1 MEIILDCR
9 ELKLYKIMPDVKTEQ
24 LMIGDILI
32 KRKKILEERVV
43 SIKKITLKKP
53 IVKEEEGAMS
63 GIIPISDI
71 TPIPGIIPE
80 IEDHCHAL
88 IERKTWSDLYSSIL
102 DGRYTEQKAR
112 MKSVINPDG
121 TRPLL
126 CYILEGKCAMHAKIC
141 KSACVSMALDN
152 IALLYTDDI
161 YDTKETILKIFEKIS
176 RHDNVPVKYETLIKP
191 CKKDNMTAQICF
203 IQQLSCIPGLSGIIA
218 TELSAKWKNMKE
230 LITEIELHND
240 KNLIN
245 VKINN
250 RRISKT
256 VVQRLIDYLL
266 QN

>member
-53 IVKEEEGAMS
+53 IVKEEEGAMP
-63 GIIPISDI
+63 GIIP
-71 TPIPGIIPE
+71 IPE

-152 IALLYTDDI
+152 ISLLYTDDI

-256 VVQRLIDYLL
+256 VVQRLIEYLL